1 MSIDTFL
8 ISLGINLTSNFLY
21 DNIKSFLQRTPD
33 PTVDELKVEIQ
44 KHLKIE
50 NLQIIAA
57 KNIDFLANNGDIDIS
72 GSSVFARESISFQS
86 SKNTKFQIKNGS
98 SIKTDQTLIA
108 VDKNDIISGS
118 GGATIEQSKDGITFS
133 V

>member
-1 MSIDTFL
+1 MPIDTFL

-21 DNIKSFLQRTPD
+21 DIIKSFLQRTPD
-33 PTVDELKVEIQ
+33 PTVDELKAEIQ

-50 NLQIIAA
+50 NSQIIAA
-57 KNIDFLANNGDIDIS
+57 KIIDFLANKGDIIIS

-98 SIKTDQTLIA
+98 SSKTDQTSIS
-108 VDKNDIISGS
+108 VGKSGIISGS
-118 GGATIEQSKDGITFS
+118 GGATIEQSKDGITF
-133 V
+133 